1 MDNLTNLKL
10 FYKTE
15 YRSYTNMLNR
25 CYNSNCKDYKYSGA
39 KGIKV
44 CSSWKQSFINFIQD
58 MGKKPLPHPTHGKY
72 TFGRVDNTQHY
83 SKENCVWINS
93 KMQAKN
99 RSKRKVKNT
108 SSDQLKLF

>member
-1 MDNLTNLKL
+1 
-10 FYKTE
+10 
-15 YRSYTNMLNR
+15 MLNR

-99 RSKRKVKNT
+99 RNPRKVKKIN
-108 SSDQLKLF
+108 SDQLKLF